1 MAEYIVSKGDN
12 LSSISKKIYGNSN
25 KYMDIARR
33 NGITDVNSL
42 KIGQKLII
50 DDNINK
56 ATANKNN
63 ISNNKRQYIVSKG
76 DTLTKIAHDN
86 NTTLNDL
93 VKLNNIKDI
102 NSILIGQVIN
112 IPKRNSYKPKIRT
125 IQEIDALENKY
136 NEDTDENIINNW
148 HKRNN
153 TNRPYIIDDKKK

>member
-12 LSSISKKIYGNSN
+12 LSSISKRIYGNSN

-76 DTLTKIAHDN
+76 DTLT
-86 NTTLNDL
+86 
-93 VKLNNIKDI
+93 
-102 NSILIGQVIN
+102 
-112 IPKRNSYKPKIRT
+112 
-125 IQEIDALENKY
+125 
-136 NEDTDENIINNW
+136 
-148 HKRNN
+148 
-153 TNRPYIIDDKKK
+153 